1 MKKAESIV
9 RSEFFP
15 SSKISD
21 YEWNLYVETHDLVKD
36 FIRITKLAQEDAI
49 RETVKEC
56 NKNVKM
62 KVIANDGND
71 RTVEI
76 IDSNSILSVADKLI
90 KEL

>member
-21 YEWNLYVETHDLVKD
+21 YEWNLYVETHDLLKD

-56 NKNVKM
+56 AENATQWYTLNGDAY
-62 KVIANDGND
+62 ID
-71 RTVEI
+71 TV
-76 IDSNSILSVADKLI
+76 SILEVADKLI